1 VKTFRFAALLSV
13 LVAFVPLTRA
23 VTIIYPVEAID
34 DLWTLASGEFQQ
46 KYAGINITGL
56 GPTDEG
62 WYVRYR
68 HENLTYL
75 FGPVAGQEEA
85 RRKKWEMEAV
95 RDAAIRNHQ
104 ALSTSQVDFVRF
116 TFSGNYGRGGG
127 AENPYGGR
135 DPDGR
140 GGADRDGEREGL
152 AKDGSGADGRDGRDG
167 DKQGG
172 AEGQKGEQLAG
183 LDGNQR
189 GQDGKQ
195 DGSTGQQAG
204 AAGQQ
209 GDQRRVASANQRG
222 SQSGSQNQQGQQSQ
236 SGQQGQQ
243 SQSGQQGQ
251 QSSQGSQSSSQSSQ
265 AGGQPGQPG
274 PPMSGSS
281 GGGNPILALL
291 RMILGI

>member
-189 GQDGKQ
+189 GQDG
-195 DGSTGQQAG
+195 STGQQAG